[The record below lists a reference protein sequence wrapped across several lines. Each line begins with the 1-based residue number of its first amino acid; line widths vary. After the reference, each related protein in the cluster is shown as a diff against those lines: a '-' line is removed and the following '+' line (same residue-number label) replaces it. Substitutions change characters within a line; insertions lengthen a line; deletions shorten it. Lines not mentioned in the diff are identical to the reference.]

1 MVKYVIIGCSAGAVG
16 AVEAIRELDTE
27 GDIAVISEEPIPAY
41 SRPMI
46 GKYLC
51 GEVNLENMVFPS
63 KNFWEKQKVQLFLG
77 KKAVK
82 LDLTRKEIEL
92 EDAEKIGFD
101 KLLIAT
107 GSKPI
112 IPNIEGVTK
121 KGAYTF
127 TRIADAEHIRETVHA
142 IKAQKA
148 VVVGVGLI
156 GITVTEALAKLGL
169 KVTLIGRRDRVL
181 NQVLDQKAAEILEEA
196 MQKEGVCIVKGRTVQ
211 RILGR
216 KDNDD
221 MVGGVLLDD
230 GSAIECDL
238 VVFAVGVVP
247 RTELVINTKLKIN
260 NGVLTDRFMQTNIPD
275 VYACGDVAETY
286 DFVVGKQRVLALW
299 PLARI
304 SGRVAGYNMAG
315 LKLEYPGGASMT
327 ALNHFGVPIISVGLT
342 TQSGDSEGYETL
354 VFHDQKRRIYR
365 KIMLKSGK
373 IMGMTLVGDVERA
386 GVIFHLMKN
395 KVNVED
401 FKHKLI
407 ADNFS
412 LASLP
417 ETLRKQLIWEVYNEF
432 HYSPK

>member
-16 AVEAIRELDTE
+16 AVEAIRELDTV
-27 GDIAVISEEPIPAY
+27 GNITVISEEPIPAY

-46 GKYLC
+46 GKYLS
-51 GEVNLENMVFPS
+51 GEVNLENMIFPS

-112 IPNIEGVTK
+112 IPNIEGIAK
-121 KGAYTF
+121 KGVYTF
-127 TRIADAEHIRETVHA
+127 TRIADAEHIKEAIHV

-148 VVVGVGLI
+148 VVIGVGLI

-169 KVTLIGRRDRVL
+169 KVTIVGRRDRVL

-196 MQKEGVCIVKGRTVQ
+196 MQKEGVCIVKGRTVK
-211 RILGR
+211 RISGR
-216 KDNDD
+216 KDDD
-221 MVGGVLLDD
+221 NIVGGVVLDD
-230 GSAIECDL
+230 GSSIECDV

-247 RTELVINTKLKIN
+247 RTELVTHTGLKIN
-260 NGVLTDRFMQTNIPD
+260 NGILTNRFMQTNIPD

-286 DFVVGKQRVLALW
+286 DFVSGKQRVLALW

-304 SGRVAGYNMAG
+304 RGRVAGYNMAG
-315 LKLEYPGGASMT
+315 LRFEYQGGASMI

-342 TQSGDSEGYETL
+342 TQSEDSEDYETL
-354 VFHDQKRRIYR
+354 VFHDQERRIYR
-365 KIMLKSGK
+365 KIILKNGK
-373 IMGMTLVGDVERA
+373 IMGITLIGDVGRA
-386 GVIFHLMKN
+386 GVIFHIMKN
-395 KVNVED
+395 KVNVKD

-417 ETLRKQLIWEVYNEF
+417 QTLRKQLISGF
-432 HYSPK
+432 L

>member
-16 AVEAIRELDTE
+16 AVEAIRELDPV

-46 GKYLC
+46 GKYLS
-51 GEVNLENMVFPS
+51 GEVNLENMIFPS

>member
-16 AVEAIRELDTE
+16 AVEAIRELDPV

-46 GKYLC
+46 GKYLS
-51 GEVNLENMVFPS
+51 GEVNLENMIFPS

-121 KGAYTF
+121 KGVYTF
-127 TRIADAEHIRETVHA
+127 TRIADAEHIRETVYA

-181 NQVLDQKAAEILEEA
+181 NQVLDQKAAGILEEA
-196 MQKEGVCIVKGRTVQ
+196 MRKEGVCIVKGRTVQ

-247 RTELVINTKLKIN
+247 RTELVINTELKIN
-260 NGVLTDRFMQTNIPD
+260 NGVLTDRFTRTNIPD

-315 LKLEYPGGASMT
+315 LKLEYPGVASMT

-417 ETLRKQLIWEVYNEF
+417 ETLRKQLIWEVCNEF